1 MPQVRLRMAQYET
14 QYLSRP
20 RALAEMAEAKQ
31 GFKIRLGE
39 GDPAAEQWLQETED
53 AIRGLL
59 GDESGKH
66 SFFTFALRNCHTEP
80 VR

>member
-1 MPQVRLRMAQYET
+1 MAQYET

-31 GFKIRLGE
+31 GFKIQLGE

-53 AIRGLL
+53 AIRRLL
-59 GDESGKH
+59 DDEK
-66 SFFTFALRNCHTEP
+66 R
-80 VR
+80 

>member
-1 MPQVRLRMAQYET
+1 MNRRRYQAVYRWFTA
-14 QYLSRP
+14 RP

-31 GFKIRLGE
+31 GFKSRLGE

-59 GDESGKH
+59 GDEK
-66 SFFTFALRNCHTEP
+66 R
-80 VR
+80 